1 MNRTKKLLS
10 AMIAVLMIAGCS
22 SRDPQPEE
30 PAADT
35 ETPESP
41 GETASSIRFCDPSV
55 FEGFDH
61 FTTLSGDTEITIGDS
76 AFSALGD
83 LPVVHVTQFQGLG
96 QTGKTDPETLD
107 PGALGRILIDSFAK
121 SGLPVMIRIY
131 NPYDTPAAPADCL
144 IIGVENNDGIIFS
157 NGIRYDSGLEEYT
170 ALLGEPS
177 GISGEVY
184 FWCDEN
190 QAHIVNVQVKNGETS
205 LLSYMNLTAVQKQL
219 P

>member
-1 MNRTKKLLS
+1 MGLSNAGPMYAKL
-10 AMIAVLMIAGCS
+10 AAEEAEAYDAIALPQKEDTFQARLFELIDS
-22 SRDPQPEE
+22 S
-30 PAADT
+30 
-35 ETPESP
+35 
-41 GETASSIRFCDPSV
+41 
-55 FEGFDH
+55 
-61 FTTLSGDTEITIGDS
+61 
-76 AFSALGD
+76 
-83 LPVVHVTQFQGLG
+83 
-96 QTGKTDPETLD
+96 GKTDPETLD

>member
-1 MNRTKKLLS
+1 
-10 AMIAVLMIAGCS
+10 
-22 SRDPQPEE
+22 
-30 PAADT
+30 
-35 ETPESP
+35 
-41 GETASSIRFCDPSV
+41 
-55 FEGFDH
+55 
-61 FTTLSGDTEITIGDS
+61 
-76 AFSALGD
+76 
-83 LPVVHVTQFQGLG
+83 
-96 QTGKTDPETLD
+96 
-107 PGALGRILIDSFAK
+107 
-121 SGLPVMIRIY
+121 
-131 NPYDTPAAPADCL
+131 L